1 MIGHVTS
8 WPRRLLG
15 MPRKIKTRK
24 VKDIRRYIELNIK
37 EVDDISASRIYEI
50 MIGKKDSNIRL
61 IT

>member
-1 MIGHVTS
+1 
-8 WPRRLLG
+8 

-50 MIGKKDSNIRL
+50 MTGKKDSNIRL